1 MRAAPADVSAG
12 GFAPGLA
19 LVTAALLITE
29 IALTRILSVVMWY
42 HFAFFALSIALFGLA
57 AGGLAVQLAPRA
69 FPASGLR
76 TQVWGASIAL
86 AVLAPASFLL
96 LADNPAYR
104 YLTSFNRPAGFGAG
118 DALAMVALYFAGA
131 IPFLAG
137 GLVGALLFRHRGA
150 EAGRLYAADLLGAGV
165 GCLLAIV
172 ALEWSGG
179 PGALFVAGSFA
190 ALGAAA
196 FTRGT
201 GKRRQFALSVALAVA
216 LLATAALQA
225 TSPFLAIKFSRGREL
240 TDIRFEKWNA
250 FSRVTVRGYGE
261 PDSLLLQ
268 IDAASNTVIGRWD
281 GRAESVRFLL
291 DDLIAAPYA
300 LLARP
305 RVLVIGPG
313 GGVDLAVARAADAAD
328 VTAVEVNGLIVEAM
342 TGPFASFAGG
352 IYGGPNVRIET
363 DEARSYIRRSAEHFD
378 LIQAGYIDTYAATT
392 AGAFA
397 LTENTLYTVEAY
409 GDYLDHLAP
418 TGIVAV
424 QRYFEEPPQQ
434 TARLVALACEALRR
448 RGVSAPGR
456 HVIVLRKD
464 DRASVLV
471 RPTPFA
477 EADVRALEAW
487 AAPGGIELIAA
498 PGRAGRGIS
507 GAMLAAADYR
517 DVVRAQALDLSAV
530 DDDRPFFFYVVRPDV
545 FWKGLLDLSGER
557 VHARAVF
564 LLVALLFTSAA
575 LCAALALLP
584 ALALRGKRGD
594 RGDGETARPRTAGA
608 IAFFGALGLGFML
621 VEIGLLQRVLLF
633 LGHPALALSVVLAT
647 LLVAA
652 GLGARTTQGIALAAS
667 GPALRRRL
675 AVILAMI
682 VVVAFLLPPLFHAL
696 LPLPRAGRI
705 AVAVLVLLPVGF
717 ALGQALPLA
726 LRRLSAGRAAL
737 VPWAWSVNGGFS
749 VFGSVLAMTIAINN
763 GYTATLLAGAL
774 VYGAAWVLAPATEPM
789 PEVAG

>member
-1 MRAAPADVSAG
+1 VAAAERSAGRG

-42 HFAFFALSIALFGLA
+42 HFAFFALSIALFGLSV
-57 AGGLAVQLAPRA
+57 GGLVVHLLPRV
-69 FPASGLR
+69 FPAERLAG
-76 TQVWGASIAL
+76 QAWGAAIAL

-104 YLTSFNRPAGFGAG
+104 YLTSFNRPAGFGVG
-118 DALAMVALYFAGA
+118 DALAMVALYVAGA

-150 EAGRLYAADLLGAGV
+150 EAGRLYAADLVGAGA
-165 GCLLAIV
+165 GCLLAI
-172 ALEWSGG
+172 AGLEAAGG
-179 PGALFVAGSFA
+179 PGALLVAGAFA

-196 FTRGT
+196 FARGA
-201 GKRRQFALSVALAVA
+201 GRRGRLVTALV
-216 LLATAALQA
+216 LATALGAAAAVQA
-225 TSPFLAIKFSRGREL
+225 TNPFLAIKFSRGREL
-240 TDIRFEKWNA
+240 TGIRFEKWNS
-250 FSRVTVRGYGE
+250 FSRVTVRDYGE

-268 IDAASNTVIGRWD
+268 IDAASNTIIGRWD

-300 LLARP
+300 LLP
-305 RVLVIGPG
+305 KPHVLVIGPG
-313 GGVDLAVARAADAAD
+313 GGIDLAVARAAGAAA
-328 VTAVEVNGLIVEAM
+328 VTAVEVNPLIVEAM
-342 TGPFASFAGG
+342 TGPFAAFSGG
-352 IYGGPNVRIET
+352 IYRGPSVRIET
-363 DEARSYIRRSAEHFD
+363 DEARSYIRRSDTRYD
-378 LIQAGYIDTYAATT
+378 LIQAGYIDTYAATA

-409 GDYLDHLAP
+409 EDYLDHLAP
-418 TGIVAV
+418 AGIVAV
-424 QRYFEEPPQQ
+424 QRYYEEPPQQ

-448 RGVSAPGR
+448 RGVARPGA

-477 EADVRALEAW
+477 AADVAALEAW
-487 AAPGGIELIAA
+487 ATAGGIELIAA
-498 PGRAGRGIS
+498 PGRPGRGVY
-507 GAMLAAADYR
+507 GEMLAAADYR

-530 DDDRPFFFYVVRPDV
+530 GDDRPFFFYVVRPDV
-545 FWKGLLDLSGER
+545 FWKGLLDLTGER

-564 LLVALLFTSAA
+564 LLVALLLTSAV

-584 ALALRGKRGD
+584 ALARRD
-594 RGDGETARPRTAGA
+594 PRAPGEPRPLGA

-652 GLGARTTQGIALAAS
+652 GLGARTTQGVALAAS
-667 GPALRRRL
+667 ERALRIRL
-675 AVILAMI
+675 AAILGVV
-682 VVVAFLLPPLFHAL
+682 VVVAFALPPLFHAL

-705 AVAVLVLLPVGF
+705 AAAIVVLLPVGF

-726 LRRLSAGRAAL
+726 LRRLATGRAEL

-763 GYTATLLAGAL
+763 GYTATILAGGL
-774 VYGAAWVLAPATEPM
+774 VYAGAWLLAPATRPT
-789 PEVAG
+789 AAS